1 MQLWL
6 LHVTVTYTNY
16 TSRMFF
22 PFFSAINYVQKNSSN
37 TVKFSFP
44 SGVKNQMLM
53 LLSSTIKYFFVS
65 RKSYPGPSLIQF
77 RLNKSKSVSKMVIPR
92 QLFQG
97 ISKKSKN
104 FVSLRLSF

>member
-77 RLNKSKSVSKMVIPR
+77 RLNKSKSVSKMVIPS

-97 ISKKSKN
+97 ISKKK
-104 FVSLRLSF
+104 